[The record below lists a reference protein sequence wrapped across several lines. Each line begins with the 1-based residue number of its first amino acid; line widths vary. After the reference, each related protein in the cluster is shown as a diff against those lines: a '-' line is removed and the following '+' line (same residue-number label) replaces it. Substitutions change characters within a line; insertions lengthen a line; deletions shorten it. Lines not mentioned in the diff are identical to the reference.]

1 MLRSLRRQA
10 GDDDFPGPQP
20 SAPAALRAVPADG
33 DPAVAAGGPD
43 GPADSYRRLAE
54 VFHHVLSEE
63 SIDALLERIADA
75 LAELMPHDSLVIYE
89 ADESRR
95 LLAPVLARDRWA
107 EEILSQACAFGEGI
121 TGWAAEHR
129 EAVLANDVCKDPRAK
144 TVTGTP
150 EGELEALLS
159 IPLVAR
165 DSVTG
170 VLNVYRLGAG
180 VSFTEEEFEL
190 AKRFGDAAAL
200 GLHNAKVRARLERQA
215 QTDSLTG
222 LYNHRFFHERLR
234 AELARASRAHDSV
247 ALLMFDIDD
256 FKKINDVYGHGIGDQ
271 VLVALAGVVNGL
283 VRASDVVC
291 RLGGE
296 EFTVILPSCTVVDA
310 AGLAERLG
318 ASLAEDG
325 FETAGKI
332 TISSGV
338 CEGPRHAMNS
348 RDLVAY
354 AEAAMM
360 TAKSRGNGLIVP
372 FDDRAIERPDAS
384 SDWHDMRSIAQ
395 LKMLQSLAGKLNR
408 LNEVRRIGEVIVN
421 ELHGLVDYHNC
432 RVYVLD
438 EDELVPVAFRGE
450 LGELGEEG
458 AGMLRVKV
466 GEGITGTVAATG
478 ASILIPNALECE
490 YAVQVPGT
498 PEIDESMVAVPLVY
512 SGRTIGVI
520 VLSKLGV
527 GQFDADD
534 VRLLEV
540 LGGQASVALENAR
553 LYEAQL
559 REAKSSRE
567 SAEIA
572 NALLLFSQELA
583 TADGMDEV
591 LERLV
596 ELSGRILGV
605 PRTSVWLQDA
615 ETRELLPRALWGF
628 GELREAE
635 VKELRFGGELAAE
648 LLGLSKPF
656 VLEPENLEDMG
667 FGTLAEAV
675 RVAVAPLRIDEA
687 RVGCLVASMPLD
699 SGRRFDERK
708 MRLLEGIAHQAK
720 LAVATA
726 ASFENLERTFLA
738 TVEALANA
746 LEASDEYT
754 SSHARTITDLAL
766 QVGESVGLDPDALK
780 RLELGALFHDIGKIG
795 TPAHIL
801 SKPGPLTDEERVV
814 IEQHPE
820 LGARILSPIAQLE
833 AVRPIVRH
841 CHERWDGG
849 GYPDGKAAEEI
860 PIESRIIFVCDA
872 FHAMTSDRPY
882 RRRLPVDE
890 ACRRLREAAGTQFDP
905 AVVETFLRLVGASGF
920 PERR

>member
-1 MLRSLRRQA
+1 MLRSERERA
-10 GDDDFPGPQP
+10 GDDLLGPR
-20 SAPAALRAVPADG
+20 SAPAAALGAVPAAG
-33 DPAVAAGGPD
+33 AARAEAGSPD
-43 GPADSYRRLAE
+43 GRDDSYRRLAE

-75 LAELMPHDSLVIYE
+75 LAELVPHDSLVIYE
-89 ADESRR
+89 ADEARSV
-95 LLAPVLARDRWA
+95 LTPVLARDRWA
-107 EEILSQACAFGEGI
+107 HEILSQTCAFGEGI
-121 TGWAAEHR
+121 TGWAAMHR
-129 EAVLANDVCKDPRAK
+129 EAVLGNDVCNDPRAK

-150 EGELEALLS
+150 EGEPEALIS

-170 VLNVYRLGAG
+170 VLNVYRLGEG
-180 VSFTEEEFEL
+180 VVFSDTEFEL
-190 AKRFGDAAAL
+190 ARRFGDAAAL
-200 GLHNAKVRARLERQA
+200 GLQNAHARARLVRQA

-247 ALLMFDIDD
+247 ALLMLDIDD
-256 FKKINDVYGHGIGDQ
+256 FKRINDVYGHGIGDQ
-271 VLVALAGVVNGL
+271 VLVGLAGVVNGL

-291 RLGGE
+291 RVGGE
-296 EFTVILPSCTVVDA
+296 EFAIILPSCTVGDA
-310 AGLAERLG
+310 IGLAERLG
-318 ASLAEDG
+318 ALLAG
-325 FETAGKI
+325 TNFETAGKI

-338 CEGPRHAMNS
+338 CEGPLHAMNP

-360 TAKSRGNGLIVP
+360 TAKARGKGLIVP
-372 FDDRAIERPDAS
+372 FDDRATERPDVSA
-384 SDWHDMRSIAQ
+384 DWHDMRSIAQ

-408 LNEVRRIGEVIVN
+408 LNEVHRIGEVIVN
-421 ELHGLVDYHNC
+421 ELRGLVDYHNC
-432 RVYVLD
+432 RVYVL
-438 EDELVPVAFRGE
+438 EGDELVPIAFRGE
-450 LGELGEEG
+450 LGEFGEEG
-458 AGMLRVKV
+458 AGILRVKV
-466 GEGITGTVAATG
+466 GQGITGTVAVIGT
-478 ASILIPNALECE
+478 SLLIPNALECE

-527 GQFDADD
+527 GQFDEDD
-534 VRLLEV
+534 IRLLEV

-559 REAKSSRE
+559 REARSSRE
-567 SAEIA
+567 SADIA
-572 NALLLFSQELA
+572 NSLLLFSQELA
-583 TADGMDEV
+583 SADGMDEV

-615 ETRELLPRALWGF
+615 ETGELTPQALWGYD
-628 GELREAE
+628 ELREAQ
-635 VKELRFGGELAAE
+635 VRELRFGGELVAG

-656 VLEPENLEDMG
+656 VLEPEDIEAMG
-667 FGTLAEAV
+667 FAVLTEAV
-675 RVAVAPLRIDEA
+675 RVAVAPLRIDET

-699 SGRRFDERK
+699 HGHRFDDRK

-720 LAVATA
+720 LAISTA

-766 QVGESVGLDPDALK
+766 QVGDSLGLDVDALK

-795 TPAHIL
+795 MPGHIL
-801 SKPGPLTDEERVV
+801 SKPGPLDDDELEV
-814 IEQHPE
+814 IRLHPE
-820 LGARILSPIAQLE
+820 LGERILRPIAQLA

-841 CHERWDGG
+841 CHERWDGA
-849 GYPDGKAAEEI
+849 GYPDGKAGEEI
-860 PIESRIIFVCDA
+860 PVESRIILVCDA

-882 RRRLPVDE
+882 RGRLPVAE
-890 ACRRLREAAGTQFDP
+890 ACARLRAGAGSQFDP
-905 AVVETFLRLVGASGF
+905 AVVEAFHGLVEQSGLA
-920 PERR
+920 RDS